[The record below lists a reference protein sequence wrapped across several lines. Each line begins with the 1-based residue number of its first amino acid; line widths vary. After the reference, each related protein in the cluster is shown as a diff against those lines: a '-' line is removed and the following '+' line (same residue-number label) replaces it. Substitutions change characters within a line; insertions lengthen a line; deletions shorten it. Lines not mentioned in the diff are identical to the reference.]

1 MPKGGPAALGGADR
15 MDIGRG
21 EPLGTARKGRAQDQI
36 LAESRRLGRYERG
49 HAQCT
54 CRAND
59 RDDTAINGRFKG
71 ENREVLE
78 QMRQAERDAWSTVEH
93 RHRRSR
99 PRIARAAA
107 MKDETVTLS
116 RIVAHC
122 VQSQFRYL
130 ENPAEVD
137 PPHLATASPP
147 RSSAGFARLASM
159 WFRDDR
165 ARRAAAMAR
174 RQRPRRPTGIRG
186 DYD

>member
-1 MPKGGPAALGGADR
+1 
-15 MDIGRG
+15 
-21 EPLGTARKGRAQDQI
+21 
-36 LAESRRLGRYERG
+36 
-49 HAQCT
+49 
-54 CRAND
+54 
-59 RDDTAINGRFKG
+59 
-71 ENREVLE
+71 
-78 QMRQAERDAWSTVEH
+78 
-93 RHRRSR
+93 
-99 PRIARAAA
+99 